1 MLRSLGIERDD
12 EEVVVEVVVVKGVG
26 GSGAVNSAL
35 TPLVRRQTSRLG
47 VVGVEGSLC
56 SLCLTLELVLGHAN

>member
-47 VVGVEGSLC
+47 VVGVEGSLG

>member
-35 TPLVRRQTSRLG
+35 TPLVRRG
-47 VVGVEGSLC
+47 VGEVGVGDAWC
-56 SLCLTLELVLGHAN
+56 AVPDLGTGMRTRD